1 MVITWNGRKRFA
13 NNKYANSGGHK
24 NPYYPEQVN
33 EAGGM
38 RKVARSNIGRNMFI
52 IMDRFHVLPND
63 PLIQTL
69 TVAQRDFLFESIQY
83 DNDLKR
89 AQAEGREIDSSFED
103 ESEDYLNDIYNSNEH
118 VDLVSEGDNMDDL
131 YNQVKEA
138 TNDPAYE
145 AKIDSA
151 IDMELH
157 DKKLHDARVDEE
169 IKQNFEEAYKRADA
183 LIDNDEEDE

>member
-1 MVITWNGRKRFA
+1 
-13 NNKYANSGGHK
+13 
-24 NPYYPEQVN
+24 
-33 EAGGM
+33 M

-52 IMDRFHVLPND
+52 LMDRFHVLPND
-63 PLIQTL
+63 PRIQTL

-118 VDLVSEGDNMDDL
+118 VDLVAEGDDIDEL

-169 IKQNFEEAYKRADA
+169 IKQNFEEAYKRAEA
-183 LIDNDEEDE
+183 LMDKDEEDE